1 ASNAFA
7 FAPDM
12 TEPGYLYVGA
22 TVPVGKPV
30 EPVRDKIIQIVE
42 GLAKQP
48 PTDDEIARYRAR
60 EAKNFALML
69 TSSEAIAGGLVAAET
84 LGDWRLLF
92 LGRDLSDKLTAA
104 QVAEDAATFLKP
116 ANRTVGLFLPT
127 KSPERSPL
135 PGQPDVG
142 ALVKDYTGREAVA
155 EGEAFEP

>member
-1 ASNAFA
+1 ALIVKDFGAIPRPARKLDTTYTVEPVQDGERLVTLRRVGDVQMVAVVYHTVAGPDLRSVGFDAIAYLLSDQPTGRLYKALVATGMASNAFA

-69 TSSEAIAGGLVAAET
+69 TSSE
-84 LGDWRLLF
+84 
-92 LGRDLSDKLTAA
+92 
-104 QVAEDAATFLKP
+104 
-116 ANRTVGLFLPT
+116 
-127 KSPERSPL
+127 
-135 PGQPDVG
+135 
-142 ALVKDYTGREAVA
+142 
-155 EGEAFEP
+155 